1 MRFTRD
7 GVWTISTPVY
17 VGSVEDVI
25 EAERCPHEEWV
36 WFSKDVKER
45 TLMIAERCAH
55 CIATRVRYRT
65 LANGENPEVS
75 S

>member
-7 GVWTISTPVY
+7 GAWTISTPVY

-25 EAERCPHEEWV
+25 LAERCPHEKWT

-45 TLMIAERCAH
+45 TLMLAERCDA

-65 LANGENPEVS
+65 LASGENPEVS
-75 S
+75 